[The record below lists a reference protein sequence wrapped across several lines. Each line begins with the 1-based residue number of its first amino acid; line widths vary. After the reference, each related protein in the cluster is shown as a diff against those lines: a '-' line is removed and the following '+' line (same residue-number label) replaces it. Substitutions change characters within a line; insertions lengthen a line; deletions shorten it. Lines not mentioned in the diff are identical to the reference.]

1 MGMPKR
7 LKRQAGYFSLVDHIP
22 YRMPIAC
29 DNTPAL
35 MAVFSINAEKAK
47 RLIPG
52 NDVYPLRL
60 WKRGLLVITVINY
73 IDTVIGKYIEYSIAI
88 ACTHGRKPAPRLL
101 PGLFWEAYGTGQY
114 VFDLPV
120 STEISVKGGKGIW
133 GMPKHQANL
142 DFIVT
147 DKSISAQYDKDGQF
161 AMKIEIQNPG
171 NAWFPANLGATNYCE
186 FRGMMMRSRIY
197 FRSKCAFTLFKKGSA
212 TLTLGD
218 HPRVRPLKDLEID
231 PDPIMTA
238 FLPNTKGVLDDRC
251 ETWYVL
257 YDQMPTNAPEGFE
270 SVIDLGLGE
279 VWLPPPNPTLV
290 QTEGVTVQQ
299 LASQSKSKA
308 AGV

>member
-1 MGMPKR
+1 
-7 LKRQAGYFSLVDHIP
+7 
-22 YRMPIAC
+22 
-29 DNTPAL
+29 
-35 MAVFSINAEKAK
+35 
-47 RLIPG
+47 
-52 NDVYPLRL
+52 
-60 WKRGLLVITVINY
+60 
-73 IDTVIGKYIEYSIAI
+73 
-88 ACTHGRKPAPRLL
+88 
-101 PGLFWEAYGTGQY
+101 
-114 VFDLPV
+114 
-120 STEISVKGGKGIW
+120 
-133 GMPKHQANL
+133 MPKHQANL